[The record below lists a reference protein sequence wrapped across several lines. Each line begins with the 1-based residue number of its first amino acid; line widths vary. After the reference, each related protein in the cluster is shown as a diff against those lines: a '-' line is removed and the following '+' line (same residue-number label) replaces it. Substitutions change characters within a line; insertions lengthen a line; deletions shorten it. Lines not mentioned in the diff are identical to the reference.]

1 MKFLKITKPYR
12 LKDYKFTLVI
22 LVLAIS
28 FLGVLV
34 IGSANE
40 AYQGRQLIGLAGSVV
55 LMIIA
60 SLIDYVWIAN
70 FYWIFYI
77 LSVGMLGLVLIP
89 GVGEVVNGAR
99 RWINLGFTNFQPSE
113 LAKIFLIIFFAR
125 FIMKHE
131 EDLSSRR
138 TILKAVILILIPLVL
153 IYEEPN
159 LSTTICTA
167 ALFCMLMYVGGL
179 SYKFIGMVLLVTV
192 PVAIILLSIVVQ
204 PDQQILD
211 EYQQRRILAWLNPEE
226 YSSDEA
232 YQQNNSVIA
241 IGSGQLT
248 GKGLNNNS
256 TTSVKNGNFI
266 LEPQTDF
273 IFAIVGEELGFV
285 GCCIFIALLLLIVI
299 QCILIGIRA
308 QDTTGKIICCGVGS
322 LIGIQTFI
330 NIGVAT
336 QIIPNTGIPLPF
348 VSYGLTSLGSMYLG
362 IGLVLNV
369 GLQPKKYQDKLN
381 TL

>member
-12 LKDYKFTLVI
+12 LKDYKFSLVI

-28 FLGVLV
+28 CLGVLV

-40 AYQGRQLIGLAGSVV
+40 AYQGRQITGLVLAIILMVV
-55 LMIIA
+55 V

-70 FYWIFYI
+70 FYWILYL
-77 LSVGMLGLVLIP
+77 LSVGMLALVLVI
-89 GVGEVVNGAR
+89 GETVNGAK
-99 RWINLGFTNFQPSE
+99 RWIDVGFTNFQPSE
-113 LAKIFLIIFFAR
+113 LAKILLIIFFAR

-138 TILKAVILILIPLVL
+138 TILKAVVLILIPLAL

-167 ALFCMLMYVGGL
+167 VLFCVLMYVGGL
-179 SYKFIGMVLLVTV
+179 SYKFIGTVLLITV
-192 PVAIILLSIVVQ
+192 PVAVILLSLVVQ
-204 PDQQILD
+204 PDQNILD
-211 EYQQRRILAWLNPEE
+211 DYQQKRILAWLNPEE
-226 YSSDEA
+226 YASDEA
-232 YQQNNSVIA
+232 YQQNNSVMA

-248 GKGLNNNS
+248 GKGLNNNT

-285 GCCIFIALLLLIVI
+285 GCCIVIALLLLIVI

-308 QDTTGKIICCGVGS
+308 QDMTGRIICCGVGA
-322 LIGIQTFI
+322 LIGIQSFI
-330 NIGVAT
+330 NIAVAT
-336 QIIPNTGIPLPF
+336 QIFPNTGIPLPF
-348 VSYGLTSLGSMYLG
+348 VSYGLTSLWSMYLG